1 MKREILNKETI
12 QTALEIITQIFLT
25 IKKVFLGMMPHLERI
40 IDQIVSNNDGVNLFT
55 SLLN

>member
-25 IKKVFLGMMPHLERI
+25 IKKVFLGMMPYLERI
-40 IDQIVSNNDGVNLFT
+40 IDQIVSNTDGVNLFT
-55 SLLN
+55 GLLD